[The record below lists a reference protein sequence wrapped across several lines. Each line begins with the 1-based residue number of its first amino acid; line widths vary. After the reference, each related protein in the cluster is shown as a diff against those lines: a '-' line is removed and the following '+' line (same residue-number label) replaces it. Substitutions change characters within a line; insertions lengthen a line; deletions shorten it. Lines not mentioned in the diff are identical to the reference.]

1 MSQRF
6 AAPVVLIAGGA
17 GALGRAVRVAFPEEG
32 ALASVTYRQRNQ
44 FDALRQAAG
53 PDLWRLEGCCG
64 CLKARSAGR
73 GGWTRSMR
81 PEVTRLTG
89 ALWEL
94 GASVLPQM
102 LSPTLTAG

>member
-1 MSQRF
+1 
-6 AAPVVLIAGGA
+6 
-17 GALGRAVRVAFPEEG
+17 
-32 ALASVTYRQRNQ
+32 
-44 FDALRQAAG
+44 
-53 PDLWRLEGCCG
+53 
-64 CLKARSAGR
+64 
-73 GGWTRSMR
+73 MR